1 MKLLNATA
9 VNIFLGFSLVV
20 TAAPASALDLKEL
33 DDFTRFVA
41 WKACHNYGKIPAK
54 NLIRESTSQA
64 FNDASNYE
72 RKVIQKKIEARQNDE
87 TEVTELGLDV
97 ARHMLRM
104 CKKEANLWMQEV
116 KQNNFFDD

>member
-1 MKLLNATA
+1 
-9 VNIFLGFSLVV
+9 
-20 TAAPASALDLKEL
+20 
-33 DDFTRFVA
+33 
-41 WKACHNYGKIPAK
+41 
-54 NLIRESTSQA
+54 
-64 FNDASNYE
+64 
-72 RKVIQKKIEARQNDE
+72 VIQKKIEARQNDE